1 MKKVLLFLALASI
14 LCFTYTQAQTVNAQD
29 NSASAPAVQS
39 QAQPAP
45 AQTAAPA
52 VTAAPVVTSAPAVT
66 PMPTLTPTQKKV
78 AVAVAAAAVLAMM
91 FVVLVLYI
99 YSSICI
105 MFIAKKTAKTP
116 AWLAWIP
123 IGNLFL
129 LCKVAGISYWWL
141 LLLLVYIVPIAGPLI
156 FLAFCGYL
164 WYKVALARNK
174 PGWVGILWVI
184 PIVNLVV
191 MGYLAFSE

>member
-1 MKKVLLFLALASI
+1 MKKVLLFLVLASI
-14 LCFTYTQAQTVNAQD
+14 LCFTFVAAQTVNAQN
-29 NSASAPAVQS
+29 NSTQAPAVQS

-45 AQTAAPA
+45 AQTTAPA
-52 VTAAPVVTSAPAVT
+52 VTSAPAAT
-66 PMPTLTPTQKKV
+66 PMPTLTPEQKKV
-78 AVAVAAAAVLAMM
+78 AVAVAAAAALVVL
-91 FVVLVLYI
+91 FVVFILYI
-99 YSSICI
+99 YSSLCI

-116 AWLAWIP
+116 AWLSWIP

-129 LCKVAGISYWWL
+129 LCKIAGITYWWL

-164 WYKVALARNK
+164 WYKVALARKK

-184 PIVNLVV
+184 PLVNLVV